1 MKKILLSTAIAA
13 ASLGMVAMSAHAAD
27 GQIDFNG
34 SITGTTC
41 TINGGT
47 GQNFSVTLPAV
58 STATLATAGSWAGRT
73 PVPLNLTNCTPA
85 TGTAHVYLEPGPT
98 INTATGRLIVDA
110 GGATNVE
117 IGLLNKNFADIVAG
131 AADGSQNT
139 DVVDIGSGSADLSFY
154 AQYVSLG
161 GATAGAADSRVQYTI
176 VYQ

>member
-34 SITGTTC
+34 TISGTTC

-47 GQNFSVTLPAV
+47 GQNFSVTLPPV

-98 INTATGRLIVDA
+98 INMATGRLIVDDSA
-110 GGATNVE
+110 RNVE

-139 DVVDIGSGSADLSFY
+139 DVVDISSGSADLSFY

>member
-34 SITGTTC
+34 TITGTTC

-58 STATLATAGSWAGRT
+58 SVATLATAGSWAGRT
-73 PVPLNLTNCTPA
+73 EVPLNLTNCTPA

-98 INTATGRLIVDA
+98 VNTATGRLMVDDSA
-110 GGATNVE
+110 RNVE
-117 IGLLNKNFADIVAG
+117 IGLVNKDFADIVAG

-139 DVVDIGSGSADLSFY
+139 DVVDISSGSADLSFY
-154 AQYVSLG
+154 AEYVSLG
-161 GATAGAADSRVQYTI
+161 NATAGAADSRVQYTI

>member
-34 SITGTTC
+34 FVNGTTC

-47 GQNFSVTLPAV
+47 DQNFSVTLPPV
-58 STATLATAGSWAGRT
+58 SAATLQAAGTRAGQT
-73 PVPLNLTNCTPA
+73 PVPLDLTNCTPA

-98 INTATGRLIVDA
+98 INVATGRLIVDDSA
-110 GGATNVE
+110 RNVE
-117 IGLLNKNFADIVAG
+117 IGLLNKNFVDIVAG

-139 DVVDIGSGSADLSFY
+139 DVVDISSGSADLSFY
-154 AQYVSLG
+154 AEYVSLG
-161 GATAGAADSRVQYTI
+161 NATAGAADSRVQYTI